1 MIKKLTGI
9 IVSTSMEKT
18 VVVKVERVFRHPF
31 YKKVIKRHSKIMA
44 HAETAYQVGDIV
56 EIEQT
61 RPVSK
66 NKHFV
71 VVKKL
76 EIKE

>member
-1 MIKKLTGI
+1 MIKKLTGT
-9 IVSTSMEKT
+9 IVSTGMEKT
-18 VVVKVERVFRHPF
+18 VVIKVERVFRHPF

-44 HAETAYQVGDIV
+44 HTETPYQVGDVV

-76 EIKE
+76 EVKE

>member
-1 MIKKLTGI
+1 MIKKLTGT
-9 IVSTSMEKT
+9 IVSTGMEKT

-44 HAETAYQVGDIV
+44 HADAVYKIGDIV
-56 EIEQT
+56 EIEQI
-61 RPVSK
+61 RPMSK
-66 NKHFV
+66 NKHFR

-76 EIKE
+76 EVKK